1 MLYIFS
7 YVSLRCKCI
16 EIFQPYLDRGV
27 GGGGGG
33 GGDSARGN
41 FELE

>member
-16 EIFQPYLDRGV
+16 KIFQPYLDRGV
-27 GGGGGG
+27 GGG
-33 GGDSARGN
+33 DSARGN

>member
-1 MLYIFS
+1 MFG
-7 YVSLRCKCI
+7 SLTQSRPG
-16 EIFQPYLDRGV
+16 EE

-41 FELE
+41 FEH